1 MLKKFCLFNYFDGK
15 SNENIKD
22 FVVSFDHLKKF
33 NKDFHNC
40 EHKHGDNKLQK
51 SIKVKEK
58 DLQEEGS
65 DPNKHLQ
72 NKLDELHLMKNSSEL
87 SIKNPEYILQLLI

>member
-33 NKDFHNC
+33 SKDFQLLEQGH
-40 EHKHGDNKLQK
+40 NKLK
-51 SIKVKEK
+51 ESTVVKEF
-58 DLQEEGS
+58 
-65 DPNKHLQ
+65 DPNAVGA
-72 NKLDELHLMKNSSEL
+72 DT
-87 SIKNPEYILQLLI
+87 

>member
-33 NKDFHNC
+33 SKDFLNLEKNH
-40 EHKHGDNKLQK
+40 EDNKLLK
-51 SIKVKEK
+51 SIAVKET
-58 DLQEEGS
+58 DLQEEGV

-72 NKLDELHLMKNSSEL
+72 NKLDELRLMKN
-87 SIKNPEYILQLLI
+87 